1 VHQKP
6 RAFPITDKTCDY
18 RSSPIV
24 ERSHTDPRIMMSPR
38 PALRHARLPA
48 PAHADPAKTTDSPRT
63 AAQEIQLYSGDPDFM
78 STLAR
83 GLAVVRAFTQQRKPL
98 TIAQLSMKTG
108 IPRAA
113 VRRCLY
119 TLSELGYVASD
130 DGRNFSLRPRILAL
144 GHAYL
149 TSSPLAASAQPI
161 LDHVSDTVHESCSM
175 SILEGDEILY
185 IGRSRTSTRIMSI
198 DLTVGSRLPAYCT
211 SMGRILL
218 SGLDPADLTHYFSR
232 VRMVPHTAKTQTSP
246 EKVRT
251 IVESLRARDCAVVDQ
266 ELEIGLRSISVP
278 VRDAHGRIAAAINI
292 SVQATRMSIADME
305 ATLKPPLAAAAHELG
320 LLLN

>member
-1 VHQKP
+1 MHQIA
-6 RAFPITDKTCDY
+6 RTDSDY
-18 RSSPIV
+18 RKNVRLSAAI
-24 ERSHTDPRIMMSPR
+24 RS
-38 PALRHARLPA
+38 ALEHVNAATTSRKTSTANRAP
-48 PAHADPAKTTDSPRT
+48 PAHAGDPPLTV
-63 AAQEIQLYSGDPDFM
+63 AQEIQRYSGDPDFM
-78 STLAR
+78 ATLAR
-83 GLAVVRAFTQQRKPL
+83 GLAVVRGFTQQRRPL

-119 TLSELGYVASD
+119 TLSELGYVASE
-130 DGRNFSLRPRILAL
+130 DGRNFSLRPRVLAL

-218 SGLDPADLTHYFSR
+218 SGLDPQELVNYFSR
-232 VRMVPHTAKTQTSP
+232 VRIAPHTARTQTSVD
-246 EKVRT
+246 K
-251 IVESLRARDCAVVDQ
+251 LRAVIEGLRVRDFAVVDQ

-292 SVQATRMSIADME
+292 SVQATRMSMADME
-305 ATLKPPLAAAAHELG
+305 ARLKPPLAAAAHELG

>member
-1 VHQKP
+1 MSTAPP
-6 RAFPITDKTCDY
+6 RSAA
-18 RSSPIV
+18 RR
-24 ERSHTDPRIMMSPR
+24 ERHTTATLAAR
-38 PALRHARLPA
+38 PAATRGHEA
-48 PAHADPAKTTDSPRT
+48 PLNAAD
-63 AAQEIQLYSGDPDFM
+63 EIRAYSGDPDFM
-78 STLAR
+78 ATLAR
-83 GLAVVRAFTQQRKPL
+83 GLAVVRAFTQQRRPL
-98 TIAQLSMKTG
+98 TIAQLAGKTG

-130 DGRNFSLRPRILAL
+130 DGRNFTLRPRILAL

-149 TSSPLAASAQPI
+149 TSSPLASSAQPI

-185 IGRSRTSTRIMSI
+185 IGRSRAASRIMSI

-211 SMGRILL
+211 SMGRVLL
-218 SGLDPADLTHYFSR
+218 SGLDPAALAAYLGR
-232 VRMVPHTAKTQTSP
+232 VRLAPYTAKTQTSTA
-246 EKVRT
+246 KLRA
-251 IVESLRARDCAVVDQ
+251 IVEGLRSRDCAIVDQ

-278 VRDAHGRIAAAINI
+278 VRDARGRIAAAINI
-292 SVQATRMSIADME
+292 SVQADRVSVADME
-305 ATLKPPLAAAAHELG
+305 AKLKPHLHAAAHELG